1 MIELKFF
8 ADHCVPTS
16 IINSLKDSGFE
27 VYRLSD
33 YIPTDSPDSIVI
45 STAQELNSIL
55 ISLNGDFA
63 DIVTYPPSNYKGI
76 IAIQVRNHPEII
88 PYIVARLKDYL
99 LKNPDAEHYE
109 GKLFLVEAHRIRIK
123 QYGSS
128 KN

>member
-8 ADHCVPTS
+8 ADHCVPTY

-27 VYRLSD
+27 VYRLRD
-33 YIPTDSPDSIVI
+33 YIPKDSPDSIVI
-45 STAQELNSIL
+45 LKAQELNSVL

-63 DIVTYPPSNYKGI
+63 DIVKYPPSNYKGI

-88 PYIVARLKDYL
+88 PYIVSRLKDYL
-99 LKNPDAEHYE
+99 LKNPTTEHYE

-123 QYGSS
+123 Q
-128 KN
+128 